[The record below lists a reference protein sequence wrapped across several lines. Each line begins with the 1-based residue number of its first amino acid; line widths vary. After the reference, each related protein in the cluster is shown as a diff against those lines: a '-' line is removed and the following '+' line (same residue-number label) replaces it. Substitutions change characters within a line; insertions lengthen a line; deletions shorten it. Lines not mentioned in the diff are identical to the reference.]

1 MKLTLLETG
10 VDSLKATYNSLEDID
25 FILEGV
31 EHRVKDSILSLNHA
45 NEILF
50 KLLLKQRSEGLVFV
64 DMEAYMNAKAE
75 MNSKEK
81 NNAFEVKPGLQTVGF
96 SEAIRRLELMCDIEV
111 CSFLKRSL
119 NYLKQKRN

>member
-1 MKLTLLETG
+1 
-10 VDSLKATYNSLEDID
+10 
-25 FILEGV
+25 
-31 EHRVKDSILSLNHA
+31 
-45 NEILF
+45 
-50 KLLLKQRSEGLVFV
+50 
-64 DMEAYMNAKAE
+64 MNAKAE

-81 NNAFEVKPGLQTVGF
+81 NNVFEVKPGLQTVGF

>member
-81 NNAFEVKPGLQTVGF
+81 NNVFEVKPGLQTVGF